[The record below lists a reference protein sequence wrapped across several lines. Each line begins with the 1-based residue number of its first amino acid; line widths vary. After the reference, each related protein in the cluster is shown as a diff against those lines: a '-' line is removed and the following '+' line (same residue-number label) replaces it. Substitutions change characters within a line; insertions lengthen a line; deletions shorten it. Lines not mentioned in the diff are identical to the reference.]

1 MEGNTSVTEPAVSVI
16 VPVYNLEKYIV
27 QCVESILTSSGKVEM
42 EVILVNDGSAD
53 NSASICDELAQKHP
67 QVRVIHKPN
76 GGAADTRNTG
86 ICAAQGKYL
95 MFVDGDDF
103 LPEGAVAAIM
113 EKAEPNVD
121 IFTYGY
127 YEYYGEKDTKPMLHF
142 DATRLDG
149 KNAFADISPLPMP
162 WLYVI
167 DRKYVVENEI
177 LMRKGLLDEDEE
189 WTARLFALEPRVK
202 TLEGHYY
209 YYRRNRENS
218 LTYNRKFKN
227 AIADIEIIK
236 LLLQEMEKS
245 KYTANGRRVL
255 ENKCRQMLDKIAQ
268 DIENA
273 TAEERR
279 KLRKLQK
286 PYRALMLKGDRRYQF
301 FYVADPLLGR
311 DRAQR
316 LLVWMAQM
324 KKKLR

>member
-1 MEGNTSVTEPAVSVI
+1 MEGNTAVTVPMVSVI

-27 QCVESILTSSGKVEM
+27 QCAESILTSSDKVAM
-42 EVILVNDGSAD
+42 EVILVNDGSTD
-53 NSASICDELAQKHP
+53 NSASICDDLAKKYP

-76 GGAADTRNTG
+76 GGAADTRNAG

-113 EKAEPNVD
+113 EKITPDID

-127 YEYYGEKDTKPMLHF
+127 YEYYGEGDIKPMLHF
-142 DATRLDG
+142 DATRLNG
-149 KNAFADISPLPMP
+149 RNAFADISPLPMP

-167 DRKYVVENEI
+167 DRTYVVENNI
-177 LMRKGLLDEDEE
+177 FMHKGLLDEDEE

-218 LTYNRKFKN
+218 LTFNREYKN
-227 AIADIEIIK
+227 AVADIEIIK
-236 LLLQEMEKS
+236 LLQQEMAKS
-245 KYTANGRRVL
+245 IYTANGRRVL

-268 DIENA
+268 DIDNA
-273 TAEERR
+273 SPEERR
-279 KLRKLQK
+279 KLKKLQK
-286 PYRALMLKGDRRYQF
+286 PYRSLMLKGDRRYQYYYF
-301 FYVADPLLGR
+301 ADPLLGR
-311 DRAQR
+311 SRAQR
-316 LLVWMAQM
+316 LLVGLAQM
-324 KKKLR
+324 KKKSR

>member
-1 MEGNTSVTEPAVSVI
+1 MEGNASVKVPAVSVV

-27 QCVESILTSSGKVEM
+27 QCVESILASSGKVEM
-42 EVILVNDGSAD
+42 EVILVNDGSTD
-53 NSASICDELAQKHP
+53 NSPSVCDELARQHP

-86 ICAAQGKYL
+86 VCAARGKYL

-103 LPEGAVAAIM
+103 LPENAVAEIVAKI
-113 EKAEPNVD
+113 EPGVD

-127 YEYYGEKDTKPMLHF
+127 YEYCGEEDIKPMLHF
-142 DATRLDG
+142 DAQRLNG
-149 KNAFADISPLPMP
+149 RNAFAEISPLPMP

-167 DRKYVVENEI
+167 DRKYVVDNEI

-218 LTYNRKFKN
+218 LTFNRKYKN
-227 AIADIEIIK
+227 ALADIEIIE
-236 LLLQEMEKS
+236 LLQQEMEKN
-245 KYTANGRRVL
+245 KYTANGRKVL
-255 ENKCRQMLDKIAQ
+255 ENKCRQMLDKVSQ
-268 DIENA
+268 DIDNA
-273 TAEERR
+273 SPAERR
-279 KLRKLQK
+279 GLRMLQR
-286 PYRALMLKGDRRYQF
+286 PYRSLMLKGDRRYRF

-311 DRAQR
+311 NRAQR
-316 LLVWMAQM
+316 LLVWMAQV
-324 KKKLR
+324 KSKLR

>member
-1 MEGNTSVTEPAVSVI
+1 MEGNTSVTKPIVSVV

-42 EVILVNDGSAD
+42 EVILVNDGSTD
-53 NSASICDELAQKHP
+53 NSAAICDRLAQQYS

-76 GGAADTRNTG
+76 GGAADSRNTG
-86 ICAAQGKYL
+86 ICAAQGDFL

-103 LPEGAVAAIM
+103 LSEGAVAAIV
-113 EKAEPNVD
+113 EKVEPNID
-121 IFTYGY
+121 IFTFGY
-127 YEYYGEKDTKPMLHF
+127 YEYYGENDRKPMAHF
-142 DATRLDG
+142 DANRLDG
-149 KNAFADISPLPMP
+149 KNAFEELSPLPMP

-167 DRKYVVENEI
+167 DRKYVIENEI
-177 LMRKGLLDEDEE
+177 LMHKGLLDEDEE

-218 LTYNRKFKN
+218 LTFGRKYKN
-227 AIADIEIIK
+227 SVADIEIIK
-236 LLLQEMEKS
+236 LLLQEMQKS

-273 TAEERR
+273 SPDERK

-286 PYRALMLKGDRRYQF
+286 PYRFLMRRGDRRYQF
-301 FYVADPLLGR
+301 FYFADPLLGR
-311 DRAQR
+311 GRAHR
-316 LLVWMAQM
+316 LLVGLAQM
-324 KKKLR
+324 KSKLR

>member
-1 MEGNTSVTEPAVSVI
+1 MEGNTSVTKPTVSVI

-27 QCVESILTSSGKVEM
+27 QCVESILTSSHKVEL
-42 EVILVNDGSAD
+42 EIILVNDGSVD
-53 NSASICDELAQKHP
+53 NSAIICDNLAQQHP
-67 QVRVIHKPN
+67 QVRVLHKPN
-76 GGAADTRNTG
+76 GGVADTRNAG

-103 LPEGAVAAIM
+103 LPAGAVAAII

-121 IFTYGY
+121 VFTYGY
-127 YEYYGEKDTKPMLHF
+127 YEYYGDEDIEPVAHF
-142 DATRLDG
+142 DAARLG
-149 KNAFADISPLPMP
+149 GGNAFAAVSPLPMP

-177 LMRKGLLDEDEE
+177 FMRKGLLDEDEE

-202 TLEGHYY
+202 TLEGYYY

-218 LTYNRKFKN
+218 LTFNRKYKN
-227 AIADIEIIK
+227 SIADIEIIK

-255 ENKCRQMLDKIAQ
+255 ENKCRQMLGKVAQ
-268 DIENA
+268 DMDFA
-273 TAEERR
+273 SPDERR

-286 PYRALMLKGDRRYQF
+286 PYRSLMLRGDKQYKF
-301 FYVADPLLGR
+301 CYFADPLLGR
-311 DRAQR
+311 GRAHR

-324 KKKLR
+324 KNKLR

>member
-1 MEGNTSVTEPAVSVI
+1 MEGNTSVTKPTVSVI

-27 QCVESILTSSGKVEM
+27 QCVESILTSSHKVALEI
-42 EVILVNDGSAD
+42 ILVNDGSVD
-53 NSASICDELAQKHP
+53 NSAIICDNLAQQHP
-67 QVRVIHKPN
+67 QVRVLHKPN
-76 GGAADTRNTG
+76 GGVADTRNAG
-86 ICAAQGKYL
+86 ICAAQGDYL

-113 EKAEPNVD
+113 EKTEPNVD

-127 YEYYGEKDTKPMLHF
+127 YEYYGEADIVPMAHF
-142 DATRLDG
+142 DAARLDG
-149 KNAFADISPLPMP
+149 GNAFGGVSPLPMP

-177 LMRKGLLDEDEE
+177 FMHKGLLDEDEE

-218 LTYNRKFKN
+218 LTFNRKYKN
-227 AIADIEIIK
+227 AVADIEIIK

-245 KYTANGRRVL
+245 KYTAKGRSVL

-268 DIENA
+268 DIDNA
-273 TAEERR
+273 SASER
-279 KLRKLQK
+279 KQLKKLQK
-286 PYRALMLKGDRRYQF
+286 PYRSLMRRGDRRYQY
-301 FYVADPLLGR
+301 FYFADPLLGR
-311 DRAQR
+311 GRARR
-316 LLVWMAQM
+316 LLVRMAQM
-324 KKKLR
+324 KNKLR